1 MRLTRRLAVFAGLLI
16 VGWGLAR
23 LVMPI
28 VVAPDAFAG
37 GMFSGIFGW
46 SDGDGGAG
54 CGTVIDPGP
63 TGVLSGLNRT
73 ACEQAL
79 DAARVS
85 GIAAMACGTIVVILA
100 LALLRDGPE
109 RVVAT
114 AYDPTLVARPDRE
127 PAGPGAVV
135 PSSPPIAGGPT
146 APDVLPEPTVAPA
159 ARATSWGPGRVGRRR
174 ER

>member
-1 MRLTRRLAVFAGLLI
+1 MRLTRRLAVFGGLLV

-23 LVMPI
+23 LVLPI

-46 SDGDGGAG
+46 SEGDGGAG
-54 CGTVIDPGP
+54 CGTVVDPGP
-63 TGVLSGLNRT
+63 TGVLSGANRT

-85 GIAAMACGTIVVILA
+85 GVAAMASGTIVVILA
-100 LALLRDGPE
+100 LALLREGPE
-109 RVVAT
+109 RIVAT
-114 AYDPTLVARPDRE
+114 AYDSTLVTRPDRE
-127 PAGPGAVV
+127 ATEPTAAPT
-135 PSSPPIAGGPT
+135 SPPIVGGQTTTAGPI
-146 APDVLPEPTVAPA
+146 EPAVAPVEA
-159 ARATSWGPGRVGRRR
+159 QATSWGPGRVGRRR